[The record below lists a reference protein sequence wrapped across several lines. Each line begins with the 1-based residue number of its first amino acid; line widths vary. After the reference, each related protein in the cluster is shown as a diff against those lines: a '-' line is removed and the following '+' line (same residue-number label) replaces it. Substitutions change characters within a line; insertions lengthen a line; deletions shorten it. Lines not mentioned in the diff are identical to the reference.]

1 MKKILIVSGHTN
13 LNNSFA
19 NKIILDKLAKDL
31 PEAVFDYLDKEYPDF
46 AIDVKAEQQK
56 LVDADIIVLQ
66 FPVFWYSY
74 PSIMHRWMEDV
85 FEHGFSHGS
94 RGKALLGKKLVASFT
109 TGAPEE
115 MYVKGGPQL
124 YPIDELVV
132 PAIKST
138 ANLCSMDYAGYV
150 YTGGVSYA
158 SSPDEEKAKAMRAK
172 AEKHAERLEA
182 LLATL

>member
-1 MKKILIVSGHTN
+1 E
-13 LNNSFA
+13 FA
-19 NKIILDKLAKDL
+19 
-31 PEAVFDYLDKEYPDF
+31 V
-46 AIDVKAEQQK
+46 DVKAEQQK

-94 RGKALLGKKLVASFT
+94 KGKALLGKKLVASFT

-124 YPIDELVV
+124 YPIDELVI

-158 SSPDEEKAKAMRAK
+158 GSPDEEKTKVMKAK

-182 LLATL
+182 LLVTL

>member
-124 YPIDELVV
+124 YPIDELVI

-158 SSPDEEKAKAMRAK
+158 GNPDEEKAKEMRAK